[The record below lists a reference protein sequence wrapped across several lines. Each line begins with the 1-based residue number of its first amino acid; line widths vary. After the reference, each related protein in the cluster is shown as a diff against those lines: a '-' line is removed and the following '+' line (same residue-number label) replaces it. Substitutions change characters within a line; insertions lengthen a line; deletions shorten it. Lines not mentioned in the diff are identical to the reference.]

1 MVMDS
6 DCSYDPL
13 KMWDMLPALEPGV
26 ALVTASPY
34 HEHGGVDGVPGW
46 RLALSKGASAL
57 YRIVLRN
64 KLATYT
70 SCFRIYR
77 RSAVE
82 RADVKSDGFIGVA
95 ELLARLDLQGWR
107 IAEHPVVLER
117 RIFGQSKL
125 KVLRTMSGHL
135 KLLCELGLLRFGG
148 GRTAEPTP
156 QLSRN
161 DLERLP

>member
-1 MVMDS
+1 M
-6 DCSYDPL
+6 
-13 KMWDMLPALEPGV
+13 
-26 ALVTASPY
+26 ASRGFRL
-34 HEHGGVDGVPGW
+34 GGFS
-46 RLALSKGASAL
+46 LSKGASAL
-57 YRIVLRN
+57 YGLVLRN

-70 SCFRIYR
+70 SCFLYR

-82 RADVKSDGFIGVA
+82 RASVQSEGFLGVA
-95 ELLARLDLQGWR
+95 EVLARLDLQGWQ

-148 GRTAEPTP
+148 GKPGRNPHDSY
-156 QLSRN
+156 LRN